1 MYGYDPKQR
10 GPEAGSWGEVFAF
23 VRAAGN
29 VLGPIL
35 AVLIGLMAALIATLA
50 LAQISGWLALLPFVL
65 LGIVLTLYL
74 RRERRNQAK
83 EMDKYRGAGQ

>member
-23 VRAAGN
+23 VRAAAN
-29 VLGPIL
+29 VLGPIM
-35 AVLIGLMAALIATLA
+35 AVLIGLMAALIGTLA
-50 LAQISGWLALLPFVL
+50 LSQVNGWLALLPILVL
-65 LGIVLTLYL
+65 GAALTLYL

-83 EMDKYRGAGQ
+83 ELDKYRGSGT